1 VQAQPSE
8 EGPGEPWRFYAG
20 GSGGHYKTK
29 SGPGGWQMSQSN
41 EEIDEPYVL
50 TVGAL
55 KKYIQALDDDV
66 EIYFGQT
73 KSGPVRFYRLKMR
86 DPKLLQFEFATDED
100 LWG

>member
-1 VQAQPSE
+1 MA
-8 EGPGEPWRFYAG
+8 
-20 GSGGHYKTK
+20 
-29 SGPGGWQMSQSN
+29 QSN

-55 KKYIQALDDDV
+55 REYIQVLDDDV

-73 KSGPVRFYRLKMR
+73 KSGAVRFSRLKMR
-86 DPKLLQFEFATDED
+86 DPKLLQFEFANED